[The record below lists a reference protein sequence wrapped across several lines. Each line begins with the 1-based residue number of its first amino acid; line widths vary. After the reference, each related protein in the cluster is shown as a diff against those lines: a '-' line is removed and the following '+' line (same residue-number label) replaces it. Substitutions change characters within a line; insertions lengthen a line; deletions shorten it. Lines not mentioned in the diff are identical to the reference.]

1 MTRQFQTVTNTI
13 KKIKQVVMIQVTCN
27 ITLRTSYWLPSFFP
41 TFIYWL
47 TTLFNFRWATRW
59 LHRLYI
65 DHTPYKVTIKY

>member
-27 ITLRTSYWLPSFFP
+27 ITLRTGYWLPSFFP